1 MKTEHGPYAK
11 QYRAYALV
19 STLCLFLS
27 ALAGAFL
34 WLSPRMRLLPSYIF
48 FFSFAA
54 SSVMLFQTVL
64 TRSRERLPELNLHE
78 PTRTMIA
85 AVIVSLLSVI
95 SELAAAGWL
104 KIPAGIILGITV
116 LFHGYCIWRGFT
128 PREIWE
134 HVALRFFITD
144 MFFLLVAAVGLSALG
159 WKETWPE
166 TWFIPDFLRPSTV
179 FLGASFP
186 LTLTFTGFL
195 YLYAEENEGLSPRE
209 ARIFDWWYYILVSGV
224 LSFLVVI
231 LLDLR
236 VLMQTMALILAV
248 CVFVVTALFAGRLAR
263 NPRSIGMLFAFVG
276 STGLLAASTAGN
288 CLIASNTPTFPAG
301 ENPLLLSHVHMAQ
314 LGWVCI
320 SFWGILY
327 VLWPMMLRLDTGKLI
342 WLPLLD
348 DARPMA
354 RNLAIVQLV
363 LAVGGLTA
371 LVVSHLLDH
380 HTLMVLSGLVFAA
393 ATLVPLPML
402 KVLDNARTA

>member
-1 MKTEHGPYAK
+1 MKTEYGPHARL
-11 QYRAYALV
+11 YRAFALV
-19 STLCLFLS
+19 STICLFLS

-34 WLSPRMRLLPSYIF
+34 WLSPRTRLLPSYIF

-64 TRSRERLPELNLHE
+64 TRSRQRLPGLDLGESI
-78 PTRTMIA
+78 RTMIA

-95 SELAAAGWL
+95 SELSAAGWL
-104 KIPAGIILGITV
+104 KIPAGIILGLTV
-116 LFHGYCIWRGFT
+116 VFHGYCIWRGFT
-128 PREIWE
+128 LREIWE

-195 YLYAEENEGLSPRE
+195 YLYAEANKGLSPRE
-209 ARIFDWWYYILVSGV
+209 HRIFDWWYYILVGGV
-224 LSFLVVI
+224 LSFLAVI

-236 VLMQTMALILAV
+236 AIMQTMALILAT
-248 CVFVVTALFAGRLAR
+248 CVFIVTALFAGRLAR
-263 NPRSIGMLFAFVG
+263 HRRSIGMLFAFVG

-288 CLIASNTPTFPAG
+288 CLILSRTPTFPAG

-327 VLWPMMLRLDTGKLI
+327 VLWPMMLQLDAGKVL

-348 DARPMA
+348 DSRPSA
-354 RNLAIVQLV
+354 RNLAILQLV
-363 LAVGGLTA
+363 LAVGGLTSMVA
-371 LVVSHLLDH
+371 SHLLDH
-380 HTLMVLSGLVFAA
+380 HLLTVLSGLTFAA
-393 ATLVPLPML
+393 ATLAPLAIL
-402 KVLDNARTA
+402 RLLEKTAPA

>member
-1 MKTEHGPYAK
+1 MKTEYGPYAK
-11 QYRAYALV
+11 QYRAFALV

-34 WLSPRMRLLPSYIF
+34 WISTRARLLPSYIF

-54 SSVMLFQTVL
+54 SSVMLFQTIL
-64 TRSRERLPELNLHE
+64 TRSHERLPELDLHE
-78 PTRTMIA
+78 PMRTMIA

-95 SELAAAGWL
+95 SELTAAGWL
-104 KIPAGIILGITV
+104 KIPAGIILGVTV
-116 LFHGYCIWRGFT
+116 LYHGYSIWRGFT
-128 PREIWE
+128 LREIWK

-166 TWFIPDFLRPSTV
+166 TVFIPDFLRPSTV

-186 LTLTFTGFL
+186 LTLTFTGHRGV
-195 YLYAEENEGLSPRE
+195 YAQEHNGLSSLE
-209 ARIFDWWYYILVSGV
+209 ERIFDWWYYILVGGV
-224 LSFLVVI
+224 LSFLAVI

-236 VLMQTMALILAV
+236 AIMQTMALILAT
-248 CVFVVTALFAGRLAR
+248 CVLIVTALFAGRLAR
-263 NPRSIGMLFAFVG
+263 NLRSIGLLYAFIG

-288 CLIASNTPTFPAG
+288 CLIASRTPTFPAG

-327 VLWPMMLRLDTGKLI
+327 VLWPMMLRLDAGKVS
-342 WLPLLD
+342 WLPPVD
-348 DARPMA
+348 DYPLSA
-354 RNLAIVQLV
+354 RNLAILQLV
-363 LAVGGLTA
+363 LAIGGLTA
-371 LVVSHLLDH
+371 LVASHLLDH
-380 HTLMVLSGLVFAA
+380 HLMTVLSGLAFAG
-393 ATLVPLPML
+393 ATLIPLPVL
-402 KVLDNARTA
+402 KLLGHTYSS